1 MLALVPLCS
10 AFAPGL
16 SVAPRAPRTAV
27 HRAPVPE
34 ASLGIDLK
42 GKVAFVAGVAD
53 SAGYGWAIVKALSEA
68 GATVAVGTWPPV
80 LAIFEKS
87 LKSGKLDD
95 DLILSD
101 GSKMAVPKI
110 YPLDAVFDE
119 PGDVPDDVKKAVEQQ
134 IGEQV
139 AAMRQ
144 ILESQYAERVSRH
157 EAKIRD
163 VSRGGVCFFLDRP
176 VEEMTALR
184 VEFDLPTEH
193 GLRRITGDGA
203 VVRCEKISRTLEHY
217 EIAVFVQ
224 NMAAPDRDT
233 IEQYVAS
240 IRD

>member
-87 LKSGKLDD
+87 LK
-95 DLILSD
+95 
-101 GSKMAVPKI
+101 AVRR
-110 YPLDAVFDE
+110 AV
-119 PGDVPDDVKKAVEQQ
+119 A
-134 IGEQV
+134 
-139 AAMRQ
+139 
-144 ILESQYAERVSRH
+144 
-157 EAKIRD
+157 
-163 VSRGGVCFFLDRP
+163 
-176 VEEMTALR
+176 TALQFLADTPR
-184 VEFDLPTEH
+184 NSF
-193 GLRRITGDGA
+193 RRRESLT
-203 VVRCEKISRTLEHY
+203 RT
-217 EIAVFVQ
+217 
-224 NMAAPDRDT
+224 
-233 IEQYVAS
+233 
-240 IRD
+240 

>member
-1 MLALVPLCS
+1 MRHAQSTMTVPALRRRQHHSGQTTVLLRNVLARISDRTGTAFAALAYLPFAPLAPMLALVPLCS

-101 GSKMAVPKI
+101 GSKMA
-110 YPLDAVFDE
+110 
-119 PGDVPDDVKKAVEQQ
+119 
-134 IGEQV
+134 
-139 AAMRQ
+139 
-144 ILESQYAERVSRH
+144 
-157 EAKIRD
+157 
-163 VSRGGVCFFLDRP
+163 
-176 VEEMTALR
+176 
-184 VEFDLPTEH
+184 
-193 GLRRITGDGA
+193 
-203 VVRCEKISRTLEHY
+203 
-217 EIAVFVQ
+217 
-224 NMAAPDRDT
+224 
-233 IEQYVAS
+233 
-240 IRD
+240 

>member
-1 MLALVPLCS
+1 VIRWLRCS
-10 AFAPGL
+10 TINGSSATHPAMTRSSPNAFQPDPGGRERRKFR
-16 SVAPRAPRTAV
+16 RAR
-27 HRAPVPE
+27 
-34 ASLGIDLK
+34 LDLPITI
-42 GKVAFVAGVAD
+42 
-53 SAGYGWAIVKALSEA
+53 S
-68 GATVAVGTWPPV
+68 
-80 LAIFEKS
+80 
-87 LKSGKLDD
+87 LDD
-95 DLILSD
+95 
-101 GSKMAVPKI
+101 
-110 YPLDAVFDE
+110 
-119 PGDVPDDVKKAVEQQ
+119 GD
-134 IGEQV
+134 
-139 AAMRQ
+139 
-144 ILESQYAERVSRH
+144 H